1 MDSQPPKNE
10 GLRERKRRETLARI
24 AETGLRMFVE
34 NGYDATTLE
43 AIAAEAGISARTFF
57 YYFKTKEEILQ
68 HFQGS
73 GFYEALRPAILAVS
87 PDHRPIEAVRDCLVG
102 MVSGYETERS
112 IIIDRLLRSND
123 ALRAR
128 KQASFALMETTIFE
142 ALCEVWPQPEQRDS
156 HRMVAILSIS
166 MMRLGMELWRQD
178 DGKRRMA
185 EYVRDSFARLQAGV

>member
-1 MDSQPPKNE
+1 MDSQPPQSE
-10 GLRERKRRETLARI
+10 SLRERKRRETLARI
-24 AETGLRMFVE
+24 AETGLQMFID

-87 PDHRPIEAVRDCLVG
+87 PDQPPLEAVRDVLLG
-102 MVSGYETERS
+102 MVSRYETERS
-112 IIIDRLLRSND
+112 IVIDRLLRSNE

-128 KQASFALMETTIFE
+128 KQATFALMETTIFE
-142 ALCEVWPQPEQRDS
+142 ALCEVWPQPERRDE
-156 HRMVAILSIS
+156 HRMVAILSIG

-178 DGKRRMA
+178 GGKRRMA
-185 EYVRDSFARLQAGV
+185 DYVGDSFARLQSGV